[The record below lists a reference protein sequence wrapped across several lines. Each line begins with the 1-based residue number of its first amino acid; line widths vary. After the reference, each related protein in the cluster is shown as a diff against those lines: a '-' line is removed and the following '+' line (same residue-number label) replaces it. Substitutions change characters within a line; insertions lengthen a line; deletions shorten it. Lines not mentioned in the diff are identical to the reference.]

1 MKAKVYTL
9 VGSTE
14 SPLVALDILL
24 SYYFKALKSSSSIV
38 QNEVFSLI
46 WDINTARNN
55 TGIITNITNS
65 LVYILNK
72 HFDTATVDVTVTGS
86 SSNYE
91 ISIAIALKDNG
102 VNINV
107 GKLVTASNTRIEKLV
122 DISEKG
128 TR

>member
-38 QNEVFSLI
+38 QNEVFSFI

-55 TGIITNITNS
+55 PGIVTNVTNS

-72 HFDTATVDVTVTGS
+72 HFESVTVDVAVTGS

-91 ISIAIALKDNG
+91 VSVAVSLKDNG

-107 GKLVTASNTRIEKLV
+107 GKLVTASSTSIEKLV
-122 DISEKG
+122 DISDKG
-128 TR
+128 AR